1 MTTPKKNETAANRP
15 PEGATPTHQSEQESE
30 RIRRQAETES
40 SGGGAE
46 RPDAEDEAFIEST
59 KRDGAAK
66 AG

>member
-1 MTTPKKNETAANRP
+1 MTTPKKNQTAANSP
-15 PEGATPTHQSEQESE
+15 PEGATPTHQSEQENE

-59 KRDGAAK
+59 KRNGDAETG
-66 AG
+66 